1 METLQIYTD
10 SRLNPKVKFTLIG
23 RSIGQNVHHRL
34 PKKGAKRGLPDVW
47 TCIPGFTLHEQAN
60 LRGTGDLI
68 SNEIMH
74 EKRLADHDSSIQT

>member
-1 METLQIYTD
+1 MLKNICN
-10 SRLNPKVKFTLIG
+10 RLNPKVKFTLIG

-34 PKKGAKRGLPDVW
+34 PKKGAKGDYLMYGHVY
-47 TCIPGFTLHEQAN
+47 QAN

>member
-1 METLQIYTD
+1 MDISDQK
-10 SRLNPKVKFTLIG
+10 RKRF
-23 RSIGQNVHHRL
+23 RSAEDNELDNAEMTWFMQARTEGMPIS
-34 PKKGAKRGLPDVW
+34 
-47 TCIPGFTLHEQAN
+47 GFTLHEQAN